1 MPHEPLAV
9 DDEQTAVADD
19 LVRRL
24 VAAGVPFRVPAAMF
38 EDAYCAARDAGI
50 SGLSVAETPTGKSE
64 SARWA
69 AKRALDVALAGAGLV
84 VSLPIMAVAAA
95 AISID
100 SPGPVLFRQ
109 ERLGKWGR
117 PFTIIK
123 FRTMVADA
131 EERLERLL
139 SHDEGDGPHFK
150 MRDDPRVTRVG
161 AVLRRWSIDELPQLF
176 NVLRGDMSLVGPRPP
191 LPREVADYGP
201 SDLCRLRGK
210 PGITG
215 MWQASGRKELTF
227 DDMVRLDRY
236 YIEHWSLRLD
246 LRILLKT
253 VKVVFARRGAY

>member
-1 MPHEPLAV
+1 MVLLPVMGAA
-9 DDEQTAVADD
+9 AVAIKVD
-19 LVRRL
+19 
-24 VAAGVPFRVPAAMF
+24 
-38 EDAYCAARDAGI
+38 
-50 SGLSVAETPTGKSE
+50 
-64 SARWA
+64 SA
-69 AKRALDVALAGAGLV
+69 
-84 VSLPIMAVAAA
+84 
-95 AISID
+95 
-100 SPGPVLFRQ
+100 GPVLFRQ
-109 ERLGKWGR
+109 QRLGKWGH

-123 FRTMVADA
+123 FRTMAADA
-131 EERLERLL
+131 EEQLGQLL
-139 SHDEGDGPHFK
+139 PHDEGDGPHFK

-161 AVLRRWSIDELPQLF
+161 AVLRRWSIDELPQLY

-236 YIEHWSLRLD
+236 YIENWSLRLD
-246 LRILLKT
+246 LSILLKT